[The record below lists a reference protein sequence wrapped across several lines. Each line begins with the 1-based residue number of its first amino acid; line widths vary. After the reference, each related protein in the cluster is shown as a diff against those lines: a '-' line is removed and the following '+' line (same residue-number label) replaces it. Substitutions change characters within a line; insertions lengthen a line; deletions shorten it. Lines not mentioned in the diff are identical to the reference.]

1 MDSITPSSLSS
12 LNIPQASS
20 ASLSFTMGTPAMP
33 KRNSRRSS
41 ATPRKSTNYTP
52 NLILREKQQAKVDRL
67 TRGRF
72 TKDFSK
78 DFLPKDFSTPV
89 RLERKRTSFIA
100 RPKNVDRG
108 ERESVVSSSNEDA
121 QDDDENA
128 VTPIQDDSDPTLT
141 DDNKA
146 ADNVTTS
153 QVIPETQPNDTIIPE
168 TQQNDSNI
176 SETQQNGSI
185 IPETQDVPKTQDFVP
200 ETQENDIPATQDSVA
215 NNPVQ
220 AQVNF
225 EI

>member
-1 MDSITPSSLSS
+1 MDSFTPSSLSS

-20 ASLSFTMGTPAMP
+20 ASLSFSMSTPALP
-33 KRNSRRSS
+33 NRNSRRSS
-41 ATPRKSTNYTP
+41 ATSRKSVNYTP

-67 TRGRF
+67 TRGRY

-78 DFLPKDFSTPV
+78 NFSPKEFSTPV
-89 RLERKRTSFIA
+89 RPERKRTSHIT

-108 ERESVVSSSNEDA
+108 EIESIVSSSNEDA
-121 QDDDENA
+121 QDNDEN
-128 VTPIQDDSDPTLT
+128 VRTTIQDDSDPTLT

-146 ADNVTTS
+146 AEHVTTS

-168 TQQNDSNI
+168 TQQNDS
-176 SETQQNGSI
+176 ETQKNGSI
-185 IPETQDVPKTQDFVP
+185 IPETQDVPTTQDFVP